1 MIRLF
6 NMKDYDEVFQLWKK
20 TPGVGLRSIDDSKE
34 GIARFLTR
42 NPSTNFVS
50 VEEGKITGVI
60 LGGHDGR
67 RGFIYHTCID
77 EYYRRRSIGRKLV
90 EEVVRAMKAE
100 GITKLAL
107 VAFKRNT
114 TADQFWRQ
122 MGFNTREDLNYYVA
136 SLDENNI

>member
-1 MIRLF
+1 
-6 NMKDYDEVFQLWKK
+6 MKDYDEVFQLWKR
-20 TPGVGLRSIDDSKE
+20 TPGVGLRSIDDSRE
-34 GIARFLTR
+34 GIERFLTR

-60 LGGHDGR
+60 LGGNDGR
-67 RGFIYHTCID
+67 RGFIYHTCVD
-77 EYYRRRSIGRKLV
+77 EYYQRRSTGRKLV

-107 VAFKRNT
+107 VAFKRNV

-122 MGFNTREDLNYYVA
+122 MGFGIREDLNYYTM
-136 SLDENNI
+136 SLDDNNI